1 MNFPLRSS
9 DVQGN
14 VVMPIIK
21 NNLDLFITKISK
33 KQTRIPLS
41 SLINFRKKLYSNCSE
56 TRFDIM
62 LFSPSCVIIRG
73 CSSEIEC
80 SFRMREVRGVQSPV
94 PPLTNSYFILSSVNQ
109 LIPKQRLNSV
119 ICMLSYS
126 FMCGRMCLIRQIN
139 LFVTKQAC
147 DKPTL

>member
-1 MNFPLRSS
+1 
-9 DVQGN
+9 
-14 VVMPIIK
+14 MPIIK

-94 PPLTNSYFILSSVNQ
+94 PPLTNGYFILSRHLCWIWCPCYKPSMT
-109 LIPKQRLNSV
+109 LGDLDTE
-119 ICMLSYS
+119 LSKVKS
-126 FMCGRMCLIRQIN
+126 FLRGVEQNRHRMPSPSIETSPN
-139 LFVTKQAC
+139 KT
-147 DKPTL
+147 